1 MCQDA
6 LWQIFEKDYMNHPLA
21 VSKTQSHIK
30 NIIVRGIVIVL
41 DSSSLEKFS
50 LLFSK
55 DQKYSM
61 AEAAAISSFFKNNAE
76 NKRLLS
82 EVRGK
87 FFKELEKCDAE
98 DDSERLLY
106 KILIEDYIKAIEHSQ
121 ADEKML
127 IKGL

>member
-1 MCQDA
+1 MS
-6 LWQIFEKDYMNHPLA
+6 HPLA
-21 VSKTQSHIK
+21 VSETQSHIK
-30 NIIVRGIVIVL
+30 NIIVRGIVVVL
-41 DSSSLEKFS
+41 DFSSLKKFS

-55 DQKYSM
+55 DQKYSI
-61 AEAAAISSFFKNNAE
+61 AEASAISSFFKDNAE

-121 ADEKML
+121 AEEKMS

>member
-41 DSSSLEKFS
+41 DSSSLKKFS

-61 AEAAAISSFFKNNAE
+61 AEAAAISSFFKDNAK
-76 NKRLLS
+76 NYHLLS
-82 EVRGK
+82 EVKGK
-87 FFKELEKCDAE
+87 FFKELEKCDVE
-98 DDSERLLY
+98 DGSERLLY
-106 KILIEDYIKAIEHSQ
+106 LILMKNYIHSKIEGRQS
-121 ADEKML
+121 
-127 IKGL
+127 

>member
-1 MCQDA
+1 MCKDA

-41 DSSSLEKFS
+41 DSLKKFS